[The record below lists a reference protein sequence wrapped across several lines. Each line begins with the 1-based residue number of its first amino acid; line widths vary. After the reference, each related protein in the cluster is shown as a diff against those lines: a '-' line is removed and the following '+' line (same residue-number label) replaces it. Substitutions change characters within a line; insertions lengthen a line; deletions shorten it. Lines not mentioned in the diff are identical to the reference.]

1 MNDEILAWHV
11 LSYPRSGNHL
21 VRTLLEFA
29 SHRPTMGVIE
39 STKDDPIF
47 SRPPN
52 QALNLI
58 NIKNFKPIGYKS
70 HWLNQVRLVERTIS
84 EPKGLIF
91 IQRKMENAI
100 FSHLY
105 RSLRKKLFVSN
116 RLIQTSVRDAV
127 NQYLSVVYFYESYNA
142 GPKIKI
148 LFEDLAKSNTEEAM
162 EASRRFLKEL
172 GLELGEISE
181 NTFKL
186 LMSMSKESQSSNK
199 EKRNAVLERRIR
211 EEILRYA

>member
-1 MNDEILAWHV
+1 MSDEILAWHV

-47 SRPPN
+47 SRAPN
-52 QALNLI
+52 QALKLI
-58 NIKNFKPIGYKS
+58 NIKKTKPIGYKS
-70 HWLNQVRLVERTIS
+70 HRLSHVRLLERAT
-84 EPKGLIF
+84 PDPMGLIF

-116 RLIQTSVRDAV
+116 QLIQSSIRDAV
-127 NQYLSVVYFYESYNA
+127 DQYYSVVHFYESYNA

-148 LFEDLAKSNTEEAM
+148 LFEDLTKSNTEEAM
-162 EASRRFLKEL
+162 AASRRFLKEL
-172 GLELGEISE
+172 GLDLGEISE